1 MAKFKEFDVFVIGS
15 GTGGKTVAK
24 NCAEKGLK
32 VAIADNREFGGTCS
46 QRGCD
51 PKKVL
56 LGLTEILERAKNMKG
71 KGITKMPETS
81 WKDLMKF
88 KGTFVNAVPAAT
100 EKDLLKNGIELY
112 HQSPRFLDENKFS
125 VEGKTVTAKKI
136 VIATGQKSRP
146 LNIPGDNYLLKSEDF
161 LNLPKLPDSMI
172 FIGSGY
178 IGMEFSHIA
187 ARMGVKVTVIEQMSR
202 SLNEYDEQL
211 VAILQQA
218 SDEMGIKFIFNAE
231 VEKIEK
237 LQKNFR
243 VTARQN
249 GKEIRATA
257 KIVFNTTGRVP
268 SIEDLDLEKG
278 NVEFSNNGIVV
289 NEFLQSVSNKRVFS
303 CGDVSDS
310 EGLPLTPLSSYESA
324 LVSENILKRNKLTKI
339 NYPPQP
345 SVVFT
350 IPNLASI
357 GLSETSAKE
366 KGFEIRIE
374 YKVAPNWF
382 NAKRINEKFYAYKTI
397 TDKKTGDIL
406 GAHLLGPEA
415 SEVINMFSIAM
426 AGKVTMEELK
436 KMIFAYPTW
445 GNDIKGMV

>member
-15 GTGGKTVAK
+15 GTAGKTVAK
-24 NCAEKGLK
+24 NCADKGLK

-56 LGLTEILERAKNMKG
+56 LGLTEILDRAKKMEG
-71 KGITKMPETS
+71 KGISKMPETN
-81 WKDLMKF
+81 WEDLMSF
-88 KGTFVNAVPAAT
+88 KETFVTAVPAAT
-100 EKDLLKNGIELY
+100 EKDLLKSGIELY
-112 HQSPRFLDENKFS
+112 HQSPRFLDENTLS
-125 VEGKTVTAKKI
+125 VEGKTVSAKKI
-136 VIATGQKSRP
+136 VVATGQKSRS
-146 LNIPGDNYLLKSEDF
+146 LNIPGEKYLLKSEDF
-161 LNLPKLPDSMI
+161 LTLPKLPASML

-187 ARMGVKVTVIEQMSR
+187 ARMGVKVTVVEQTAR

-211 VAILQQA
+211 VALLQEA
-218 SDEMGIKFIFNAE
+218 SEELGIKFIFNAE

-237 LQKNFR
+237 LKKNFR
-243 VTARQN
+243 ITASQN
-249 GKEIRATA
+249 GKEITATA
-257 KIVFNTTGRVP
+257 EMVFNTTGRVP

-278 NVEFSNNGIVV
+278 NVEFSNKGIVV
-289 NEFLQSVSNKRVFS
+289 NEFLQSVSNKNVFS

-310 EGLPLTPLSSYESA
+310 EGLPLTPLSSHESA
-324 LVSENILKRNKLTKI
+324 LVSENILKENEFKKI
-339 NYPPQP
+339 SYPPQP

-350 IPNLASI
+350 LPNLASI
-357 GLSETSAKE
+357 GLSETAATE
-366 KGFEIRIE
+366 KGFEVRVE
-374 YKVAPNWF
+374 YKMAPDWF

-397 TDKKTGDIL
+397 TDKKTGYIL

-426 AGKVTMEELK
+426 AGKVTMEDLK
-436 KMIFAYPTW
+436 KMIFVYPTW
-445 GNDIKGMV
+445 GNDMKSMG